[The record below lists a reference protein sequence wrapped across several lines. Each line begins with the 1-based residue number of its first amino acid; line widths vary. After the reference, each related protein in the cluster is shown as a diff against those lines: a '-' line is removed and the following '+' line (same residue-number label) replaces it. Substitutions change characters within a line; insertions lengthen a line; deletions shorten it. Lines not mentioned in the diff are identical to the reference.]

1 MDKHHMDKTDSA
13 IPQTMKAAALDHFGG
28 PEVLHTQT
36 LPVPKPKR
44 NEVLIR
50 LDAAGIGVWDPFIRE
65 GGLETGKHG
74 FPVVIGNDG
83 AGTVVAIG
91 PEVTRFKVGSR
102 VYAYS
107 MKGGFYAEYVA
118 VSEAHVALVPAG
130 VKPDEAGALG
140 ADGITALRGL
150 EDHLRVKGDDA
161 VMIFGAS
168 GGIGHLAVQLAKRMG
183 ARVLAVASGADGVD
197 LVRRLGADVALDG
210 HKDDVARTAK
220 EFAPDGLDAALVLG
234 GGKEL
239 TEVLALVK
247 KGGRIAHPNG
257 VEPKPHGRRGVKV
270 ISYDGTPSPEAFER
284 LNRLIGTRPFHVEL
298 GRIYSLDDAAL
309 AHRQIEEHHLGKM
322 ALRLHA

>member
-1 MDKHHMDKTDSA
+1 MDKVDAS
-13 IPQTMKAAALDHFGG
+13 IPQTMRAAAIDHFGG

-50 LDAAGIGVWDPFIRE
+50 LDAAGIGVWDPFVRE
-65 GGLETGKHG
+65 GGLETGKHE
-74 FPVVIGNDG
+74 FPFVIGSDG

-91 PEVTRFKVGSR
+91 PGVTRVKVADR

-118 VSEAHVALVPAG
+118 VSEAHVAAVPAG

-150 EDHLRVKGDDA
+150 EDHLRVKGGETL
-161 VMIFGAS
+161 MIFGAS
-168 GGIGHLAVQLAKRMG
+168 GGIGHLALQLAKRMG
-183 ARVLAVASGADGVD
+183 ARVLAVASGPDGVE
-197 LVRRLGADVALDG
+197 LVRRLGADVAVDG
-210 HKDDVARTAK
+210 QKDDVARAAK
-220 EFAPDGLDAALVLG
+220 EFAPDGLDVALVLVA
-234 GGKEL
+234 GKGLGEA
-239 TEVLALVK
+239 LALVK

-257 VEPKPHGRRGVKV
+257 VEPKPHGRRGVK
-270 ISYDGTPSPEAFER
+270 IIGYDGTPSPEAFDR

-298 GRIYSLDDAAL
+298 GRIYSLDEAAL